1 METNHVGFTM
11 LTYFSSHLVITIR
24 LEIMV
29 VSKNC
34 VITQYHFSFFR
45 GEKGYGI
52 VVGTYHEIPLETAG
66 PINRSPN
73 HILRRP
79 LLCLLLC

>member
-34 VITQYHFSFFR
+34 VITQYHFSSFR
-45 GEKGYGI
+45 GEKGYSI
-52 VVGTYHEIPLETAG
+52 VVGTYTMKSH
-66 PINRSPN
+66 
-73 HILRRP
+73 
-79 LLCLLLC
+79 

>member
-45 GEKGYGI
+45 GEKGYSSRYI
-52 VVGTYHEIPLETAG
+52 YHEIPLETA
-66 PINRSPN
+66 RA
-73 HILRRP
+73 L
-79 LLCLLLC
+79 

>member
-34 VITQYHFSFFR
+34 VITQYNFFSTEEKVGRKGVR
-45 GEKGYGI
+45 GLFC
-52 VVGTYHEIPLETAG
+52 T
-66 PINRSPN
+66 PN
-73 HILRRP
+73 WGFEVQFT
-79 LLCLLLC
+79 